1 MLVTGA
7 GGLVGTATCRRLVAA
22 GVMVRALV
30 GPPGRPGLPALPAL
44 PETESRWADVTD
56 LAECRRAVVDAG
68 AVVHLAGPPS
78 VAASFR
84 SPVEYARSHVVGTAT
99 LLEACRDTGVRRMVY
114 ISSAEIYGCPQRS
127 PVSEEAPAAPRSP
140 YAAAKL
146 GAEAM
151 VTTLAPALGLPAA
164 VLRPFSVYGAGSPPT
179 SLVGRLVRQVLAEP
193 EVHLGD
199 LRPVR
204 DYLYVDDLADAV
216 VRALTAP
223 LPAAVRAYNAGSGVG
238 TSVGELAAAALAA
251 ARRRA
256 PVRQAPGHDRAA
268 GVDIPE
274 LVADTARASAEL
286 GWAATTPLDIGLRAV
301 CEAHL
306 TAGRATAAS
315 PGSGAGP

>member
-22 GVMVRALV
+22 GVTVRALV
-30 GPPGRPGLPALPAL
+30 GPPGRPGLPALPA
-44 PETESRWADVTD
+44 PADAEPRWVDVTD
-56 LAECRRAVVDAG
+56 LAECRRAVVDAD

-84 SPVEYARSHVVGTAT
+84 SPVEHARSHVVGTAT
-99 LLEACRDTGVRRMVY
+99 LLEACRDTGVRRLVY
-114 ISSAEIYGCPQRS
+114 VSSAEIYGRPERN
-127 PVSEEAPAAPRSP
+127 PVSEKAPAAPRSP
-140 YAAAKL
+140 YGAAKL

-151 VTTLAPALGLPAA
+151 VAALAPALGLPAA

-179 SLVGRLVRQVLAEP
+179 SLVGQLVRQVLAEP

-204 DYLYVDDLADAV
+204 DYLYVDDLAGAI

-223 LPAAVRAYNAGSGVG
+223 LPAAVRAYNAGSGAG

-251 ARRRA
+251 AGRVA
-256 PVRQAPGHDRAA
+256 PVRQASGHDRPGA
-268 GVDIPE
+268 VDIPE

-286 GWAATTPLDIGLRAV
+286 GWAAATPLEAGLRAV
-301 CEAHL
+301 CEAH
-306 TAGRATAAS
+306 RATSA
-315 PGSGAGP
+315 GSAGPGAGT